1 MAKKCIKHEMTGKIR
16 RVNEHEASK
25 LTAHHRVIE
34 ELRHDIAVQLDS
46 LDRNDKVLMIVDSL
60 GNLASKIVR
69 GLNRPWRQ

>member
-34 ELRHDIAVQLDS
+34 ESGWNYIPKHVWKAEIR
-46 LDRNDKVLMIVDSL
+46 DKKED
-60 GNLASKIVR
+60 
-69 GLNRPWRQ
+69 